1 MSYSQYFP
9 QRLFVLLR
17 KNWDTMFYARGD
29 DGLSI
34 EEVSEGAPLLATAP
48 KDDLYETNPR
58 TWRRYMQV
66 QMKIPRVQTITGVL
80 LGLLLLAMILMLV
93 AEAIRESRE
102 PDPFLVQYSTSPKPF
117 TSLIHLQNKEFQQ
130 AWIEGES
137 LVSYRKNLEKMLVD
151 NGVLPR
157 RGSSSSLL
165 QNFQKGNV
173 DSQGLQDCAIIVEHM
188 KKSLGGCIDTA
199 LLPDHCQLKKPNV
212 CNESYP
218 YRTFNGSCNNLLH
231 PDWGMAVSPF
241 RRLLRAEYADGVSL
255 PRVSVTGEPLP
266 NARYLSN
273 ELYTHHSRPRSNHT
287 ILTLYF
293 GLFIDH
299 DIIRITSKTGH
310 KGAAISCC
318 HPEIIE
324 NPSYLHPECMAIGVP
339 EDDPFYGPL
348 GVRCLDFV
356 RSAPAPG
363 DCPGEREQ
371 MNIVSSFLDASGVYG
386 SFYDNNNILR
396 SFKDGQMKVCWINNT
411 EMLPQA
417 HHISYQCGFPQ
428 RDQFCFRAG
437 DMRANEQVELTALH
451 TIWMREHNRVAMRLR
466 SINPKWDEEKL
477 FQESRRLVIAELQHI
492 AYNEFLPVLLGKDV
506 VKEHGVLI
514 DPERGYD
521 GYDPEKDPSIYNVFG
536 AAAFRVG
543 HSLIEGM
550 LDLIGPGYTT
560 EKQIPLHTAF
570 LNPHIFYEKGIDLL
584 LRGLV
589 REKSQSVD
597 SFITDEVRNRLF
609 QPHNGKWGMD
619 LSAIGIQRGRDH
631 GLPGYTKWR
640 EFCKLPE
647 VNSWEDLFNVMDSQ
661 HVQRL
666 RKVYDSVEDIDLV
679 PAALSENHLPG
690 AMVGPVHACLIA
702 RQFNHL
708 RYGDRFWFEV
718 QNQSGSF
725 TPGQLEQ
732 IYKSSFARI
741 LCDNSDRIE
750 EIQRWALTAISP
762 ENPVVP
768 CPEIPKVDLK
778 VWTES

>member
-80 LGLLLLAMILMLV
+80 LGLK
-93 AEAIRESRE
+93 
-102 PDPFLVQYSTSPKPF
+102 FLKTK
-117 TSLIHLQNKEFQQ
+117 NFQQ
-130 AWIEGES
+130 AWVGRKSSCIEKNFGEM
-137 LVSYRKNLEKMLVD
+137 LENLME
-151 NGVLPR
+151 
-157 RGSSSSLL
+157 
-165 QNFQKGNV
+165 
-173 DSQGLQDCAIIVEHM
+173 
-188 KKSLGGCIDTA
+188 A
-199 LLPDHCQLKKPNV
+199 L
-212 CNESYP
+212 
-218 YRTFNGSCNNLLH
+218 NNLLH

-363 DCPGEREQ
+363 DLPRRKRTDEYRQ
-371 MNIVSSFLDASGVYG
+371 FL
-386 SFYDNNNILR
+386 LR
-396 SFKDGQMKVCWINNT
+396 C
-411 EMLPQA
+411 
-417 HHISYQCGFPQ
+417 
-428 RDQFCFRAG
+428 
-437 DMRANEQVELTALH
+437 
-451 TIWMREHNRVAMRLR
+451 IW
-466 SINPKWDEEKL
+466 S
-477 FQESRRLVIAELQHI
+477 
-492 AYNEFLPVLLGKDV
+492 
-506 VKEHGVLI
+506 
-514 DPERGYD
+514 
-521 GYDPEKDPSIYNVFG
+521 
-536 AAAFRVG
+536 
-543 HSLIEGM
+543 
-550 LDLIGPGYTT
+550 
-560 EKQIPLHTAF
+560 
-570 LNPHIFYEKGIDLL
+570 GIDLL

-609 QPHNGKWGMD
+609 QPHN
-619 LSAIGIQRGRDH
+619 
-631 GLPGYTKWR
+631 
-640 EFCKLPE
+640 
-647 VNSWEDLFNVMDSQ
+647 
-661 HVQRL
+661 
-666 RKVYDSVEDIDLV
+666 
-679 PAALSENHLPG
+679 ENHLPG

-708 RYGDRFWFEV
+708 RYGDRFWFEA